1 MRPFLAVAVAFVFGL
16 AVIADEL
23 KGDELKKKAIDNALE
38 SFPGTWEIVS
48 AKPEGV
54 TKVARRLVFRKDMT
68 YAALD
73 SSQCPGGWPRLG
85 RTGL

>member
-16 AVIADEL
+16 AVIADEPRAA
-23 KGDELKKKAIDNALE
+23 EVKKKAIDNALE
-38 SFPGTWEIVS
+38 SFTGAWEIAS
-48 AKPEGV
+48 TKPQGV
-54 TKVARRLVFRKDMT
+54 TKDARKLVFRKDMT

-85 RTGL
+85 LTRL